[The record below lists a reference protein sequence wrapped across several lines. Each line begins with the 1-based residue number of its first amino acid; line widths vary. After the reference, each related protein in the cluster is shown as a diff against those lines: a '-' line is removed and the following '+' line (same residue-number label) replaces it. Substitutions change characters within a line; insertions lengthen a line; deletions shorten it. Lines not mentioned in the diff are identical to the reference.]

1 MLLWEINTYFT
12 ALPKR
17 AFYIIKEVFYNMAT
31 KTLNTRIQSRIDT
44 YENWMKSEL
53 ILLKGEI
60 AICTIPTGTSDSG
73 SANLPSTMLRI
84 GDGVHKFSELPW
96 FQAIAADIYPWAKA
110 AVPAIPVENITGLD
124 DHISKVA
131 VDSDTQY
138 TLIKGDN
145 DYTYK
150 LMSKA
155 KGAENFTTEVATLTI
170 PNPTSNINAL
180 KALVGDVA
188 VATQIS
194 NAIAALKLS
203 ETYEAKGAAAAVQ
216 TALLGDAAE
225 AYNTLGKLEDAVI
238 AAKASADEK
247 TTMAAVE
254 AKNYATKTEAQGYA
268 TAVVGEDT
276 DNAEKATV
284 KGAKAYAK
292 DLNDTTNTRVEALET
307 AIGEGGSVSSQ
318 IDAKIANLDVAEV
331 AVGTGEIIEKI
342 SETDGKISVSKRA
355 LVASD
360 IPTIEQSQVNGL
372 GAALAAK
379 QDTLAFQNDNYD
391 KTTNKAITK
400 SDLDAAVAGLTGIT
414 HFKGVVE
421 NLPASA
427 ENGDIYIKTDGT
439 EHIYVKP
446 DAATEGHFEELGDQS
461 SHIKHGTVVDSD
473 IAANA
478 AIAQSKIAGLTDA
491 LNAKA
496 NSADL
501 GTMASETAADYIK
514 KTDAPGYADILTA
527 TVAGTTYETKTD
539 ASAKL
544 NEAKTYTTT
553 ELGKLNLTEVS
564 AGEGKIISKISQV
577 NGKVSAETRDLVAA
591 DIPTIEQSQVNGLD
605 TALAAKANDADLAA
619 IAKSGNVNDLQQTEG
634 DTLIIFG
641 GTSTLVI

>member
-1 MLLWEINTYFT
+1 MSATKVLT
-12 ALPKR
+12 ATKLPSSGQKNR
-17 AFYIIKEVFYNMAT
+17 FYIDKSTSKVWIWDDNFIQIGTFGDNET
-31 KTLNTRIQSRIDT
+31 ITLNAAGNLCLKNWNLEYYKWIENPPH
-44 YENWMKSEL
+44 YEKQTTGPWPTNLEL
-53 ILLKGEI
+53 RSTANGI
-60 AICTIPTGTSDSG
+60 AWFQTPTTIEDIYQT
-73 SANLPSTMLRI
+73 I
-84 GDGVHKFSELPW
+84 GDKTTPNTILGELANKLDLAGGTMTGPLVL
-96 FQAIAADIYPWAKA
+96 DDGSKA
-110 AVPAIPVENITGLD
+110 ASE
-124 DHISKVA
+124 
-131 VDSDTQY
+131 
-138 TLIKGDN
+138 
-145 DYTYK
+145 
-150 LMSKA
+150 
-155 KGAENFTTEVATLTI
+155 TT
-170 PNPTSNINAL
+170 
-180 KALVGDVA
+180 
-188 VATQIS
+188 
-194 NAIAALKLS
+194 IAALKLP
-203 ETYEAKGAAAAVQ
+203 ETYEAKGAAAAVK

-238 AAKASADEK
+238 AAQAAADEK

-268 TAVVGEDT
+268 TAVVGMDD
-276 DNAEKATV
+276 DNADKNTV

-292 DLNDTTNTRVEALET
+292 DLNDATNTRVEALET
-307 AIGEGGSVSSQ
+307 AIGEGGSVGSQ

-331 AVGTGEIIEKI
+331 AVGTGEIIEKV

-355 LVASD
+355 LVAGD

-372 GAALAAK
+372 AGALAAK

-400 SDLDAAVAGLTGIT
+400 SDLDAAVAGLTGVT

-491 LNAKA
+491 LAAKA

-501 GTMASETAADYIK
+501 GTMAAETAADYIK

-527 TVAGTTYETKTD
+527 TVAGTTYETKAD

-544 NEAKTYTTT
+544 TEAKTHTTT
-553 ELGKLNLTEVS
+553 ELSKLTLAEVA
-564 AGEGKIISKISQV
+564 AGEGQIISKISQA
-577 NGKVSAETRDLVAA
+577 NGKVSAETRALVAA
-591 DIPTIEQSQVNGLD
+591 DIPTIEQSQVNGLG

-619 IAKSGNVNDLQQTEG
+619 IAKSGSILDLQQGES
-634 DTLIIFG
+634 DTLILFG
-641 GTSTLVI
+641 GTSTLVV

>member
-1 MLLWEINTYFT
+1 
-12 ALPKR
+12 
-17 AFYIIKEVFYNMAT
+17 MAT
-31 KTLNTRIQSRIDT
+31 KILNTRILTRIDT
-44 YENWMKSEL
+44 LESWLKSSI
-53 ILLKGEI
+53 ILKKGEMAI
-60 AICTIPTGTSDSG
+60 ATVPTGDTHGASLS
-73 SANLPSTMLRI
+73 LPATVI
-84 GDGVHKFSELPW
+84 KVGNDVNTFAELPYL
-96 FQAIAADIYPWAKA
+96 QAIAADVPAWAKA
-110 AVPAIPVENITGLD
+110 AVPAIPAENITGLAD
-124 DHISKVA
+124 FISGEIQ
-131 VDSDTQY
+131 DTDTQY
-138 TLIKGDN
+138 NIVKGDN

-170 PNPTSNINAL
+170 PNPTSDINSL

-276 DNAEKATV
+276 DNADKATV

-292 DLNDTTNTRVEALET
+292 GLNEAINTRVEALET
-307 AIGEGGSVSSQ
+307 AIGEGGSVGSQ
-318 IDAKIANLDVAEV
+318 IDAKIADLDVAEV

-372 GAALAAK
+372 GTALAAK

-400 SDLDAAVAGLTGIT
+400 SDLDAAVAGLSGAV
-414 HFKGVVE
+414 HFIGVKE
-421 NLPASA
+421 SLPASGN
-427 ENGDIYIKTDGT
+427 NGDICIVGNK
-439 EHIYVKP
+439 EYVYSTS
-446 DAATEGHFEELGDQS
+446 DNNWHELGDETIYAVKGQ
-461 SHIKHGTVVDSD
+461 IKDVD
-473 IAANA
+473 IASDA

-491 LNAKA
+491 LAAKA

-501 GTMASETAADYIK
+501 GTMAAETAADYIK

-544 NEAKTYTTT
+544 TEAKTHTTT

-591 DIPTIEQSQVNGLD
+591 DIPTIEQAQVNGLG

-619 IAKSGNVNDLQQTEG
+619 IAKSGSILDLQQGES
-634 DTLIIFG
+634 DTLVLFG

>member
-1 MLLWEINTYFT
+1 
-12 ALPKR
+12 
-17 AFYIIKEVFYNMAT
+17 MAT
-31 KTLNTRIQSRIDT
+31 KTLNTRILLRYDS
-44 YENWMKSEL
+44 YENWLTST
-53 ILLKGEI
+53 IVLKQGEM
-60 AICTIPTGTSDSG
+60 AICSVPSG
-73 SANLPSTMLRI
+73 KTVDGVTAPPAVLAKI
-84 GDGVHKFSELPW
+84 GDNVHTFKDLPW
-96 FQAIAADIYPWAKA
+96 LQAVSSDIYAWAKS
-110 AVPAIPVENITGLD
+110 PNKPSYSYNEIEGLD

-138 TLIKGDN
+138 NIVKGDN

-170 PNPTSNINAL
+170 PNPTSDINSL

-238 AAKASADEK
+238 AAQASANEK

-268 TAVVGEDT
+268 TAVVGMDT
-276 DNAEKATV
+276 DDAEKATV

-292 DLNDTTNTRVEALET
+292 DLNDAINTRVESLET
-307 AIGEGGSVSSQ
+307 AIGEGGSVGSQ

-355 LVASD
+355 LVAND

-400 SDLDAAVAGLTGIT
+400 SDLDAAVAGLTGVT

-446 DAATEGHFEELGDQS
+446 DAAAEGHFEELGDQS

-473 IAANA
+473 IAAHA

-544 NEAKTYTTT
+544 NEAKTHTTT
-553 ELGKLNLTEVS
+553 ELGKLTLAEVA

-591 DIPTIEQSQVNGLD
+591 DIPTIEQTQVNGLD

-619 IAKSGNVNDLQQTEG
+619 IAKSGSILDLQQGES
-634 DTLIIFG
+634 DTLVLFG

>member
-1 MLLWEINTYFT
+1 
-12 ALPKR
+12 
-17 AFYIIKEVFYNMAT
+17 MAT
-31 KTLNTRIQSRIDT
+31 KTLSTRILLRYDS
-44 YENWMKSEL
+44 YENWLTSTL
-53 ILLKGEI
+53 VLKQGEM
-60 AICTIPTGTSDSG
+60 AICSV
-73 SANLPSTMLRI
+73 PSNKTVDGVVAPPAVLAKI
-84 GDGVHKFSELPW
+84 GDNVHTFKDLPW
-96 FQAIAADIYPWAKA
+96 LQAVSSDIHAWAKS
-110 AVPAIPVENITGLD
+110 PNKPSYSYNEIEGLD
-124 DHISKVA
+124 EHIGTIA

-138 TLIKGDN
+138 NIVKGDN

-170 PNPTSNINAL
+170 PNPTSDINAL

-238 AAKASADEK
+238 AAQASADEK

-268 TAVVGEDT
+268 TAVVGMD
-276 DNAEKATV
+276 DDGADKNTV

-292 DLNDTTNTRVEALET
+292 DLNDATNTRVEALET
-307 AIGEGGSVSSQ
+307 AIGEGGSVGSQ
-318 IDAKIANLDVAEV
+318 IDAKIADLDVAEV

-355 LVASD
+355 LAASD

-372 GAALAAK
+372 AGALAAK
-379 QDTLAFQNDNYD
+379 QDTLAFQNNNYD

-400 SDLDAAVAGLTGIT
+400 SDLDAAVAGLSGAV
-414 HFKGVVE
+414 HFIGVKE
-421 NLPASA
+421 SLPASGN
-427 ENGDIYIKTDGT
+427 NGDICIVGNK
-439 EHIYVKP
+439 EYVYSTS
-446 DAATEGHFEELGDQS
+446 DNTWHELGDETIYAVKGQ
-461 SHIKHGTVVDSD
+461 IKDVD
-473 IAANA
+473 IAADA

-491 LNAKA
+491 LAAKA

-501 GTMASETAADYIK
+501 GTMASEAAANYIK

-527 TVAGTTYETKTD
+527 TVAGTTYETKAD

-544 NEAKTYTTT
+544 TEAKTHTTT
-553 ELGKLNLTEVS
+553 ELGKLTLAEVA
-564 AGEGKIISKISQV
+564 AGEGQIISKISQA
-577 NGKVSAETRDLVAA
+577 NGRVSAETRALVAA
-591 DIPTIEQSQVNGLD
+591 DIPTIEQSQVNGLG

-619 IAKSGNVNDLQQTEG
+619 IAKSGSILDLQQGES
-634 DTLIIFG
+634 DTLILFG
-641 GTSTLVI
+641 GTSTLVV

>member
-1 MLLWEINTYFT
+1 
-12 ALPKR
+12 
-17 AFYIIKEVFYNMAT
+17 MAT
-31 KTLNTRIQSRIDT
+31 KTLNTRILLRYDS
-44 YENWMKSEL
+44 YENWLTST
-53 ILLKGEI
+53 IVLKQGEM
-60 AICTIPTGTSDSG
+60 AICSVPSG
-73 SANLPSTMLRI
+73 KTVDGVTAPPAVLAKI
-84 GDGVHKFSELPW
+84 GDNVHTFKDLPW
-96 FQAIAADIYPWAKA
+96 LQAVASDVHTWAKS
-110 AVPAIPVENITGLD
+110 PNKPSYSYNEIEGLD
-124 DHISKVA
+124 DHISTIA

-138 TLIKGDN
+138 NIVKGDN

-170 PNPTSNINAL
+170 PNPTSDINSL

-238 AAKASADEK
+238 AAQASADEK

-268 TAVVGEDT
+268 TAVVGMDT
-276 DNAEKATV
+276 DDAEKATV

-292 DLNDTTNTRVEALET
+292 GLNEAINTRVEALET
-307 AIGEGGSVSSQ
+307 AIGEGGSVGSQ

-372 GAALAAK
+372 GTALAAK
-379 QDTLAFQNDNYD
+379 QDTLAFQNNNYD

-400 SDLDAAVAGLTGIT
+400 SDLDAAVAGLSGAV
-414 HFKGVVE
+414 HFIGVKE
-421 NLPASA
+421 SLPANGN
-427 ENGDIYIKTDGT
+427 NGDICIVGNK
-439 EHIYVKP
+439 EYVYSTS
-446 DAATEGHFEELGDQS
+446 DSQWDELGDETIYAVKGQ
-461 SHIKHGTVVDSD
+461 IKDVD
-473 IAANA
+473 IAADA

-527 TVAGTTYETKTD
+527 TVAGTTYETKAD

-544 NEAKTYTTT
+544 NEAKTHTIT
-553 ELGKLNLTEVS
+553 ELGKLTLAEVA

-591 DIPTIEQSQVNGLD
+591 DIPTIEQTQVNGLD

-619 IAKSGNVNDLQQTEG
+619 IAKSGSILDLQQGES
-634 DTLIIFG
+634 DTLVLFG

>member
-1 MLLWEINTYFT
+1 
-12 ALPKR
+12 
-17 AFYIIKEVFYNMAT
+17 MAT
-31 KTLNTRIQSRIDT
+31 KTLSTRIQSRIDT

-60 AICTIPTGTSDSG
+60 ALCLIPTGTENSG
-73 SANLPSTMLRI
+73 SVSLPSTMMRI

-96 FQAIAADIYPWAKA
+96 FQAIGADIYPWAKA
-110 AVPAIPVENITGLD
+110 AVPAIPAENITGLSNY
-124 DHISKVA
+124 ISA
-131 VDSDTQY
+131 QIQDSDTQY
-138 TLIKGDN
+138 TLVKGDD

-170 PNPTSNINAL
+170 PNPTSDINAL
-180 KALVGDVA
+180 KTLVGDVA

-203 ETYEAKGAAAAVQ
+203 DTYEAKGSANAVK

-238 AAKASADEK
+238 AAQTAADEK

-254 AKNYATKTEAQGYA
+254 AKDYATKTEAQGYA
-268 TAVVGEDT
+268 TAVVGAAADT
-276 DNAEKATV
+276 ADKDTV

-292 DLNDTTNTRVEALET
+292 GLNDATTTRVAALET
-307 AIGEGGSVSSQ
+307 AIGEGGSVGSQ
-318 IDAKIANLDVAEV
+318 IDAKIADLDVAEV

-355 LVASD
+355 LVAGD

-372 GAALAAK
+372 GTALAAK
-379 QDTLAFQNDNYD
+379 QDTLAFQSDNYD
-391 KTTNKAITK
+391 KETNKVITK
-400 SDLDAAVAGLTGIT
+400 SDLDAAVAGLSGAV
-414 HFKGVVE
+414 HFIGVKE
-421 NLPASA
+421 SLPTSGA
-427 ENGDIYIKTDGT
+427 NGDICIVGNK
-439 EHIYVKP
+439 EYVYSTSDSKW
-446 DAATEGHFEELGDQS
+446 HELGDETIYAVKGQ
-461 SHIKHGTVVDSD
+461 IKDVDV
-473 IAANA
+473 AADA

-491 LNAKA
+491 LDAKA

-501 GTMASETAADYIK
+501 GSMASETATDYIK

-527 TVAGTTYETKTD
+527 TVAGTTYETKAD
-539 ASAKL
+539 ATAKL
-544 NEAKTYTTT
+544 TEAKTHTTT
-553 ELGKLNLTEVS
+553 ELSKLTLAEVS

-577 NGKVSAETRDLVAA
+577 SGKVSAETRDLVAA
-591 DIPTIEQSQVNGLD
+591 DIPAIEQSQVNGLG

-619 IAKSGNVNDLQQTEG
+619 IAKSGSIMDLQQSDS
-634 DTLIIFG
+634 DTLILFG

>member
-1 MLLWEINTYFT
+1 
-12 ALPKR
+12 
-17 AFYIIKEVFYNMAT
+17 MAT
-31 KTLNTRIQSRIDT
+31 KTLNTRILLRYDS
-44 YENWMKSEL
+44 YENWLTSTIVLKQGEAAICSVPTGKTVDGVTTPPAV
-53 ILLKGEI
+53 LLKV
-60 AICTIPTGTSDSG
+60 
-73 SANLPSTMLRI
+73 
-84 GDGVHKFSELPW
+84 GDGVHTFKDLPW
-96 FQAIAADIYPWAKA
+96 LQAVASDVHAWAKA

-138 TLIKGDN
+138 NIVKGDN

-170 PNPTSNINAL
+170 PNPTSDINSL

-276 DNAEKATV
+276 DNADKATV

-292 DLNDTTNTRVEALET
+292 GLNEATNTRVTALET

-372 GAALAAK
+372 GTALAAK
-379 QDTLAFQNDNYD
+379 QDTLAFQNNNYD

-400 SDLDAAVAGLTGIT
+400 SDLDAAVAGLTGVT

-527 TVAGTTYETKTD
+527 TVAGTTYETKAD
-539 ASAKL
+539 ATAKL
-544 NEAKTYTTT
+544 TEAKTHTTT

-591 DIPTIEQSQVNGLD
+591 DIPTIEQAQVNGLG
-605 TALAAKANDADLAA
+605 TALAAKANDADISA
-619 IAKSGNVNDLQQTEG
+619 IGKSGSITDVLQPEG
-634 DTLIIFG
+634 DVLILFG

>member
-1 MLLWEINTYFT
+1 
-12 ALPKR
+12 
-17 AFYIIKEVFYNMAT
+17 MAT
-31 KTLNTRIQSRIDT
+31 KTLNTRILLRYDS
-44 YENWMKSEL
+44 YENWLTST
-53 ILLKGEI
+53 IVLKQGEM
-60 AICTIPTGTSDSG
+60 AICSVPSG
-73 SANLPSTMLRI
+73 KTVDGVTAPPAVLAKI
-84 GDGVHKFSELPW
+84 GDNVHTFKDLPW
-96 FQAIAADIYPWAKA
+96 LQAVSSDIYAWAKS
-110 AVPAIPVENITGLD
+110 PNKPSYSYNEIEGLD

-138 TLIKGDN
+138 TLVKGDN

-170 PNPTSNINAL
+170 PNPTSDINAL

-238 AAKASADEK
+238 AAQASADEK

-268 TAVVGEDT
+268 TAVVGMD
-276 DNAEKATV
+276 DDGADKATV

-292 DLNDTTNTRVEALET
+292 GLNEAINTRVEALET
-307 AIGEGGSVSSQ
+307 AIGEGGSVGSQ

-355 LVASD
+355 LTASD
-360 IPTIEQSQVNGL
+360 IPTIEQNQVNGL
-372 GAALAAK
+372 GTALAAK

-400 SDLDAAVAGLTGIT
+400 SDLDAAVAGLSGAV
-414 HFKGVVE
+414 HFIGVKE
-421 NLPASA
+421 SLPASGN
-427 ENGDIYIKTDGT
+427 NGDICIVGNK
-439 EHIYVKP
+439 EYVYSTS
-446 DAATEGHFEELGDQS
+446 DNQWHELGDETIYAVKGQ
-461 SHIKHGTVVDSD
+461 IKDVD
-473 IAANA
+473 IAADA

-514 KTDAPGYADILTA
+514 KTDAPGYADILTT
-527 TVAGTTYETKTD
+527 TVAGTTYETKAD

-544 NEAKTYTTT
+544 TEAKTHTTT
-553 ELGKLNLTEVS
+553 ELGKLNLTEVA

-591 DIPTIEQSQVNGLD
+591 DIPTIEQSQVNGLG

-619 IAKSGNVNDLQQTEG
+619 IAKSGSILDLQQGES
-634 DTLIIFG
+634 DTLVLFG

>member
-1 MLLWEINTYFT
+1 
-12 ALPKR
+12 
-17 AFYIIKEVFYNMAT
+17 MAT
-31 KTLNTRIQSRIDT
+31 KILNTRILTRIDT
-44 YENWMKSEL
+44 LENWLKSSI
-53 ILLKGEI
+53 ILKKGEMAI
-60 AICTIPTGTSDSG
+60 ATVPTGDTHGVSLS
-73 SANLPSTMLRI
+73 LPATVI
-84 GDGVHKFSELPW
+84 KVGDDVHTFAELPYL
-96 FQAIAADIYPWAKA
+96 QAIAADVPAWAKA
-110 AVPAIPVENITGLD
+110 AVPAIPAENITGLAD
-124 DHISKVA
+124 FISGEIQ
-131 VDSDTQY
+131 DTDTQY

-170 PNPTSNINAL
+170 PNPTSDINTL

-238 AAKASADEK
+238 AAQASADEK

-268 TAVVGEDT
+268 TAVVGMD
-276 DNAEKATV
+276 DDGADKNTV

-292 DLNDTTNTRVEALET
+292 GLNDATNTRVEALET

-355 LVASD
+355 LVAGD

-372 GAALAAK
+372 AGALAAK

-400 SDLDAAVAGLTGIT
+400 SDLDAAVAGLSGAV
-414 HFKGVVE
+414 HFIGVKE
-421 NLPASA
+421 SLPASGN
-427 ENGDIYIKTDGT
+427 NGDICIVGNK
-439 EHIYVKP
+439 EYVYSTS
-446 DAATEGHFEELGDQS
+446 DSQWHELGDETIYAVKGQ
-461 SHIKHGTVVDSD
+461 IKDAD
-473 IAANA
+473 IAADA

-491 LNAKA
+491 LAAKA

-501 GTMASETAADYIK
+501 GTMAAETAADYIK
-514 KTDAPGYADILTA
+514 KTEAPGYADILTA

-544 NEAKTYTTT
+544 TEAKTHTTT
-553 ELGKLNLTEVS
+553 ELGKLTLAEVA
-564 AGEGKIISKISQV
+564 AGEGQIISKISQA
-577 NGKVSAETRDLVAA
+577 NGKVSAETRALVAA
-591 DIPTIEQSQVNGLD
+591 DIPTIEQTQVNGLG

-619 IAKSGNVNDLQQTEG
+619 IAKSGSIMDLQQG
-634 DTLIIFG
+634 DSDTLILFG

>member
-1 MLLWEINTYFT
+1 
-12 ALPKR
+12 
-17 AFYIIKEVFYNMAT
+17 
-31 KTLNTRIQSRIDT
+31 
-44 YENWMKSEL
+44 
-53 ILLKGEI
+53 
-60 AICTIPTGTSDSG
+60 
-73 SANLPSTMLRI
+73 
-84 GDGVHKFSELPW
+84 
-96 FQAIAADIYPWAKA
+96 
-110 AVPAIPVENITGLD
+110 
-124 DHISKVA
+124 
-131 VDSDTQY
+131 
-138 TLIKGDN
+138 
-145 DYTYK
+145 
-150 LMSKA
+150 MSKA

-170 PNPTSNINAL
+170 PNPTSDINSL

-203 ETYEAKGAAAAVQ
+203 ETYETKGAAAAVQ

-238 AAKASADEK
+238 AAQASADEK

-276 DNAEKATV
+276 DNADKATV

-292 DLNDTTNTRVEALET
+292 DLNDATKTRVEALET

-318 IDAKIANLDVAEV
+318 IDAKIADLDVAEV
-331 AVGTGEIIEKI
+331 AVGAGEIIEKI

-355 LVASD
+355 LVAGD

-372 GAALAAK
+372 GTALAAK
-379 QDTLAFQNDNYD
+379 QDTLAFQNNNYD

-400 SDLDAAVAGLTGIT
+400 SDLDAAVAGLSGAV
-414 HFKGVVE
+414 HFIGVKE
-421 NLPASA
+421 SLPTSGN
-427 ENGDIYIKTDGT
+427 NGDICIVGNK
-439 EHIYVKP
+439 EYVYSTS
-446 DAATEGHFEELGDQS
+446 DSQWHELGDETIYAVKGQ
-461 SHIKHGTVVDSD
+461 IKDVD
-473 IAANA
+473 IAADA

-491 LNAKA
+491 LAAKA

-501 GTMASETAADYIK
+501 GSMASETAADYIK

-527 TVAGTTYETKTD
+527 TVAGTTYETKAD

-544 NEAKTYTTT
+544 TEAKTHTTT

-564 AGEGKIISKISQV
+564 AGEGKIISKISQTKGQIAV
-577 NGKVSAETRDLVAA
+577 ETRDLVAA
-591 DIPTIEQSQVNGLD
+591 DIPTIEQAQVNGLG

-619 IAKSGNVNDLQQTEG
+619 IAKSGSILDLQQG
-634 DTLIIFG
+634 DSDVLILFG

>member
-1 MLLWEINTYFT
+1 
-12 ALPKR
+12 
-17 AFYIIKEVFYNMAT
+17 MAT
-31 KTLNTRIQSRIDT
+31 KILNTRILTRIDT
-44 YENWMKSEL
+44 LENWLKSSI
-53 ILLKGEI
+53 ILKKGEMAI
-60 AICTIPTGTSDSG
+60 ATVPTGDTHGVSLS
-73 SANLPSTMLRI
+73 LPATVI
-84 GDGVHKFSELPW
+84 KVGNDVNTFAELPYL
-96 FQAIAADIYPWAKA
+96 QAIAADVPAWAKA
-110 AVPAIPVENITGLD
+110 AVPAIPAENITGLAD
-124 DHISKVA
+124 FISGEIQ
-131 VDSDTQY
+131 DTDTQY
-138 TLIKGDN
+138 TLVKGDN

-170 PNPTSNINAL
+170 PNPTSDINDL

-238 AAKASADEK
+238 AAQASADEK

-268 TAVVGEDT
+268 TAVVGMDT
-276 DNAEKATV
+276 DDAEKATV

-292 DLNDTTNTRVEALET
+292 GLNEAINTRVEALET
-307 AIGEGGSVSSQ
+307 AIGEGGSVGSQ

-331 AVGTGEIIEKI
+331 AVGTGEIIEKV
-342 SETDGKISVSKRA
+342 SQTDGKISVSKRA
-355 LVASD
+355 LAASD
-360 IPTIEQSQVNGL
+360 IPTIEQNQVNGL
-372 GAALAAK
+372 AGALAAK

-400 SDLDAAVAGLTGIT
+400 SDLDAAVAGLSGAV
-414 HFKGVVE
+414 HFIGVKE
-421 NLPASA
+421 SLPASGN
-427 ENGDIYIKTDGT
+427 NGDICIVGNK
-439 EHIYVKP
+439 EYVYSTS
-446 DAATEGHFEELGDQS
+446 DNQWHELGDETIYAVKGQ
-461 SHIKHGTVVDSD
+461 IKDVD
-473 IAANA
+473 IAADA

-527 TVAGTTYETKTD
+527 TVAGTTYETKAD

-544 NEAKTYTTT
+544 TEAKTHTTT
-553 ELGKLNLTEVS
+553 ELGKLTLAEVA
-564 AGEGKIISKISQV
+564 AGEGQIISKISQA
-577 NGKVSAETRDLVAA
+577 NGKVSAETRALVAA
-591 DIPTIEQSQVNGLD
+591 DIPTIEQTQVNGLG